1 MYSIGDYGD
10 MIADK
15 ARMDPY
21 AFALKA
27 VIEPDSVVLDIG
39 TGAGMHAL
47 LACKFGA
54 RKVYAI
60 EPNDA
65 IHLARELAR
74 ENGFADRIEFFQDVS
89 THVSLPEKADV
100 IVSDLR
106 GVLPLYGG
114 HIPAIIDARERH
126 LAPGGVLIPKRDTIW
141 ASLVEASKVYT
152 ELIEPW
158 DYPYGM
164 SMKKAKQIV
173 LNDWSEENTHTFN
186 KSSLLMEPQILTVL
200 DYASIENPD
209 VSPSRTIQSA
219 TRGGSAHGLLLWF
232 DGEIAEG
239 IRVFNGPGAEK
250 VAKVYGCGFF
260 PLLEPVS
267 IDKGDTIILSVQA
280 NLVDDQYLWRWHTRI
295 QSGDNPQAIKA
306 NFEQSTDLDST
317 MESAELHKRILNFRP
332 SRSEEGEI
340 DHFILGEMDGS
351 NTIDQIARGAQGKY
365 PLRFKTQ
372 LEAQLYVNGL
382 SQDYGHEAYS
392 FKVLEPNERQNFQIP
407 GA

>member
-15 ARMDPY
+15 VRMDPY
-21 AFALKA
+21 AYALKA

-39 TGAGMHAL
+39 TGTGMHAL

-65 IHLARELAR
+65 IHLARELVR
-74 ENGFADRIEFFQDVS
+74 ENGFADRIEFFQEIS
-89 THVSLPEKADV
+89 THVTLPEKADV

-114 HIPAIIDARERH
+114 HIPAIIDARQRH

-141 ASLVEASKVYT
+141 VSLVEASKVYT
-152 ELIEPW
+152 ELVGPW

-164 SMKKAKQIV
+164 SMKWAQQIV
-173 LNDWSEENTHTFN
+173 LNDWIEENTDSFN
-186 KSSLLMEPQILTVL
+186 QRSLLMEPQIWTVL
-200 DYASIENPD
+200 DYASIDNPD
-209 VSPSRTIQSA
+209 VSSSSLIQKA
-219 TRGGSAHGLLLWF
+219 TRGGTAHGLLLWF

-239 IRVFNGPGAEK
+239 IRVFNNPQAAK
-250 VAKVYGCGFF
+250 VANVYGCAFF

-267 IDKGDTIILSVQA
+267 IDKGDTIIVTVEA
-280 NLVDDQYLWRWHTRI
+280 DHVNDQYQWRWHTRI
-295 QSGDNPQAIKA
+295 QSGENPQSIKA
-306 NFEQSTDLDST
+306 DFEQSTDLDKT
-317 MESAELHKRILNFRP
+317 MESAVLNKRILDSRP

-340 DHFILGEMDGS
+340 DHFILGMMDGGH
-351 NTIDQIARGAQGKY
+351 TIEQIASGAQEKY
-365 PLRFKTQ
+365 SLRFKTQ
-372 LEAQLYVNGL
+372 QEAQLYVNGL
-382 SQDYGHEAYS
+382 SQDYGHE
-392 FKVLEPNERQNFQIP
+392 V
-407 GA
+407 

>member
-15 ARMDPY
+15 VRMDPY
-21 AFALKA
+21 VYALKA

-54 RKVYAI
+54 RKVNAI

-65 IHLARELAR
+65 IHLARVLAR

-89 THVSLPEKADV
+89 SHVSLPEKADV

-114 HIPAIIDARERH
+114 NIPAIIDARERL
-126 LAPGGVLIPKRDTIW
+126 LAPGGILIPKRDTIW
-141 ASLVEASKVYT
+141 VSLVEAGKVYNDLT
-152 ELIEPW
+152 RPW

-164 SMKKAKQIV
+164 SMKRAEQIV
-173 LNDWSEENTHTFN
+173 VNDWSEENTDTFN
-186 KSSLLMEPQILTVL
+186 KSSLLMEPQIWTVL

-209 VSPSRTIQSA
+209 VSPSRIIQKA
-219 TRGGSAHGLLLWF
+219 TRGGTAHGLLLWF

-267 IDKGDTIILSVQA
+267 IDKGDRIKLSVQA
-280 NLVDDQYLWRWHTRI
+280 ELVDDQYLWRWHTRI
-295 QSGDNPQAIKA
+295 QAGDNPQTIRT
-306 NFEQSTDLDST
+306 NFEQSTDLDNT
-317 MESAELHKRILNFRP
+317 MESAVLHKKILNFRP
-332 SRSEEGEI
+332 PRSEEGEI

-351 NTIDQIARGAQGKY
+351 NTIDQIASQAQAKY
-365 PLRFKTQ
+365 PLRFKTNR
-372 LEAQLYVNGL
+372 EAQLYVNGL
-382 SQDYGHEAYS
+382 SQDYG
-392 FKVLEPNERQNFQIP
+392 
-407 GA
+407 

>member
-15 ARMDPY
+15 VRMDPY
-21 AFALKA
+21 AYALKA

-65 IHLARELAR
+65 IHLARELVR
-74 ENGFADRIEFFQDVS
+74 ENGFADRIEFFQEIS
-89 THVSLPEKADV
+89 THVTLPEKADV

-114 HIPAIIDARERH
+114 HIPAIIDARQRH

-141 ASLVEASKVYT
+141 VSLVEASKVYT
-152 ELIEPW
+152 ELVGPW

-164 SMKKAKQIV
+164 SMKWAQQIV
-173 LNDWSEENTHTFN
+173 LNDWIEENTDSFN
-186 KSSLLMEPQILTVL
+186 QRSLLMEPQIWTVL
-200 DYASIENPD
+200 DYTSIDNPN
-209 VSPSRTIQSA
+209 VSSSSLIQKA
-219 TRGGSAHGLLLWF
+219 TRGGTAHGLLLWF

-239 IRVFNGPGAEK
+239 IRVFNNPQAAK
-250 VAKVYGCGFF
+250 VANVYGCAFF

-267 IDKGDTIILSVQA
+267 IDKGDTIIVTVEA
-280 NLVDDQYLWRWHTRI
+280 DHVNDQYQWRWHTRI
-295 QSGDNPQAIKA
+295 QSGENPQSIKA
-306 NFEQSTDLDST
+306 DFEQSTDLDKT
-317 MESAELHKRILNFRP
+317 MESAVLNKRILDSRP

-340 DHFILGEMDGS
+340 DHFILGMMDGGH
-351 NTIDQIARGAQGKY
+351 TIEQIASGVQEKY
-365 PLRFKTQ
+365 SLRFKTQ
-372 LEAQLYVNGL
+372 QEAQLYVNGL
-382 SQDYGHEAYS
+382 SQEYG
-392 FKVLEPNERQNFQIP
+392 
-407 GA
+407 

>member
-15 ARMDPY
+15 VRMDPY
-21 AFALKA
+21 VYALKA
-27 VIEPDSVVLDIG
+27 AIEPHSIVLDIG

-54 RKVYAI
+54 RKVYAV

-65 IHLARELAR
+65 IHLARALAR
-74 ENGFADRIEFFQDVS
+74 EIGFTDRIEFFQDVS
-89 THVSLPEKADV
+89 THVTLPEKADV

-106 GVLPLYGG
+106 GVLPLYSG
-114 HIPAIIDARERH
+114 HIPTIIDARERH

-141 ASLVEASKVYT
+141 VSLVEARRVYNDLT
-152 ELIEPW
+152 APW

-164 SMKKAKQIV
+164 PMKKAEQIV
-173 LNDWSEENTHTFN
+173 LNDWIEENTDTFR
-186 KSSLLMEPQILTVL
+186 KSNLLMEPQIWTVI
-200 DYASIENPD
+200 DYLSIESPD
-209 VSPSRTIQSA
+209 VGSSKLIQKA
-219 TRGGSAHGLLLWF
+219 TRGGTAHGLLLWF

-267 IDKGDTIILSVQA
+267 INKGDTIILTMQA
-280 NLVDDQYLWRWHTRI
+280 DHVNDQYQWRWHTRI
-295 QSGDNPQAIKA
+295 QSGDNSLAIKA
-306 NFEQSTDLDST
+306 DFEQSTDLDST
-317 MESAELHKRILNFRP
+317 VESAVLHKRILDFRP
-332 SRSEEGEI
+332 SRSEAGEI
-340 DHFILGEMDGS
+340 DHFILEMMDGV
-351 NTIDQIARGAQGKY
+351 NTIDQIARGAQAKY

-372 LEAQLYVNGL
+372 SEAQIYVNGL
-382 SQDYGHEAYS
+382 SQDYS
-392 FKVLEPNERQNFQIP
+392 L
-407 GA
+407 